1 MIVNK
6 TIAQGVGASGSFIIR
21 FPLLPDGKVQRLS
34 LSAFASFANKKI
46 KGKIKGKMKEKGRRE
61 RERVS
66 SFSLFFFF
74 GILFLTTASTL
85 LGLEF

>member
-6 TIAQGVGASGSFIIR
+6 TIAQGVEASGSFIIR

-34 LSAFASFANKKI
+34 LSAFASFANKRK
-46 KGKIKGKMKEKGRRE
+46 KKRKNERKGR
-61 RERVS
+61 RVS

-74 GILFLTTASTL
+74 GILFPTTEL
-85 LGLEF
+85 VLC